1 MSYVNAAPEMM
12 TAAATDLAAIGSTLD
27 AAHLTAA
34 TSTTQVLAAAGDE
47 VSAAIAGLFST
58 HGQQFRALSA
68 QAASFHA
75 QFVQAFNNAGNAY
88 AAAEAANMSPL
99 AAVVQGAQSLAVF
112 SPVAA
117 ATGRPLIGNGANAT
131 TPGGNGADGG
141 ILWGNG
147 GNGANGANGTGQNG
161 GNGGAGGILFGN
173 GGNAGNG
180 GNSENGEPGGGGG
193 NGGNAGMLIGNGGNG
208 GNGGTGQ
215 IGNLFAGKA
224 GRAGFLIGNGGDGG
238 SGDNDGL
245 PGANG
250 GFLYGNGGDG
260 GNGSSYGAPG
270 GSAHLFGNGG
280 DGGESAITG
289 GQGGQGGLVGNGG
302 DGGSALFGYGGD
314 GGNAILIGDGGRRRV
329 RFRWFR
335 WWLRRVRWPAI
346 RQPRKSRLGLAQRL
360 VGIGGA
366 ARRCRSPAWR

>member
-112 SPVAA
+112 SPVTA

-131 TPGGNGADGG
+131 TPGATARMAASCGAT
-141 ILWGNG
+141 
-147 GNGANGANGTGQNG
+147 AATAPTAPTEPARTAGTAAQ
-161 GNGGAGGILFGN
+161 
-173 GGNAGNG
+173 
-180 GNSENGEPGGGGG
+180 
-193 NGGNAGMLIGNGGNG
+193 
-208 GNGGTGQ
+208 
-215 IGNLFAGKA
+215 
-224 GRAGFLIGNGGDGG
+224 
-238 SGDNDGL
+238 
-245 PGANG
+245 
-250 GFLYGNGGDG
+250 
-260 GNGSSYGAPG
+260 
-270 GSAHLFGNGG
+270 
-280 DGGESAITG
+280 GESS
-289 GQGGQGGLVGNGG
+289 
-302 DGGSALFGYGGD
+302 SAT
-314 GGNAILIGDGGRRRV
+314 AAT
-329 RFRWFR
+329 
-335 WWLRRVRWPAI
+335 PATAVI
-346 RQPRKSRLGLAQRL
+346 PKTANPGEAGATAATPECSSATAATAATAAPAKSATFSP
-360 VGIGGA
+360 
-366 ARRCRSPAWR
+366 ARREGPGS